1 MARQTNEDERLQNQ
15 AASARRKEDDAV
27 AAKYVHTAVHAG
39 ARVDLSPPSLTLVC
53 VFVCVFVCTT
63 LQGGTPPQAAT
74 RHRQEQEATA

>member
-1 MARQTNEDERLQNQ
+1 MCVCICVQMEADFLARQTNEDERLQNQ

-53 VFVCVFVCTT
+53 VFVCVFVCVCVCVFVC
-63 LQGGTPPQAAT
+63 L
-74 RHRQEQEATA
+74 